1 MAAPF
6 EVFPADI
13 EKVDALIEWLEDAT
27 PISKEEVEVRQ
38 EAFRKSTQIDWIGL
52 RNADLTLEEAV
63 ANGRTDLVGARMLLA
78 IRDKPDSII
87 TRGNLEDIG
96 TEPWPITD
104 IFSSGYSSHKEILRD
119 IKQDLG
125 IQCDFV
131 QTFFSRHFQIGS
143 VGITYY
149 VWRVF
154 VLLRKAKEL
163 ERELRFLSAVCRH
176 KAANVCPEDR
186 MKKLVARLQKKGIVP
201 KHRPALP
208 AYPKELASGFPWL
221 DGIRQARID
230 FDQGVFRPDD
240 IVSSLYRQKSER
252 QSFVS
257 AYRMEYYE
265 LQGDPDPV
273 GRAFGISD
281 L

>member
-1 MAAPF
+1 MAVSF
-6 EVFPADI
+6 EAQPGDI

-78 IRDKPDSII
+78 IRDKPDSVI

-208 AYPKELASGFPWL
+208 AYPKELAAILHERAEG
-221 DGIRQARID
+221 RAEK
-230 FDQGVFRPDD
+230 GVFRRYLGVTSP
-240 IVSSLYRQKSER
+240 ER
-252 QSFVS
+252 S
-257 AYRMEYYE
+257 
-265 LQGDPDPV
+265 
-273 GRAFGISD
+273 
-281 L
+281 